1 MVTSPLNTEYRQ
13 IFRVM
18 DTITITG
25 NELHAFAAKIAQI
38 AKEELMK
45 ELKSAGMIL
54 SENEAR
60 EYKKYK
66 AASEP
71 LIKQSEAARMLGVS
85 PQTVMRMRDSN
96 LLQVVKLD
104 NGSIRFKKSQILAI
118 KSKAV

>member
-66 AASEP
+66 AATEP
-71 LIKQSEAARMLGVS
+71 LLKQSEAARLLGVS

>member
-38 AKEELMK
+38 AKDELLR
-45 ELKSAGMIL
+45 ELRTAGMIL

-71 LIKQSEAARMLGVS
+71 LVKQSEAARMLGVS
-85 PQTVMRMRDSN
+85 PQTIMRM
-96 LLQVVKLD
+96 KD
-104 NGSIRFKKSQILAI
+104 NGTLKPTILENGMIRYKKSQILAL
-118 KSKAV
+118 KNRTA

>member
-38 AKEELMK
+38 AKDELLR
-45 ELKSAGMIL
+45 ELRTAGMIL

-66 AASEP
+66 AVSEP
-71 LIKQSEAARMLGVS
+71 LVKQSEAARMLGVS
-85 PQTVMRMRDSN
+85 PQTIMRM
-96 LLQVVKLD
+96 KD
-104 NGSIRFKKSQILAI
+104 NGTLKPTILENGMIRYKKSQILAL
-118 KSKAV
+118 KNRTA

>member
-1 MVTSPLNTEYRQ
+1 MD
-13 IFRVM
+13 

-25 NELHAFAAKIAQI
+25 NELHAFAARIAEI
-38 AKEELMK
+38 TKERLLQ

-66 AASEP
+66 AATEP
-71 LIKQSEAARMLGVS
+71 LLKQSEAARLLGVS
-85 PQTVMRMRDSN
+85 PQTIMRMRDNN

-104 NGSIRFKKSQILAI
+104 NGSVRFRKSQILAI
-118 KSKAV
+118 KGKAV

>member
-1 MVTSPLNTEYRQ
+1 
-13 IFRVM
+13 M

-25 NELHAFAAKIAQI
+25 NELHAFATKIAQI

-66 AASEP
+66 AATEP
-71 LIKQSEAARMLGVS
+71 LLKQSEAARLLGVS